1 MDTAILPLAITMM
14 AGPQILS
21 AIIFVTGN
29 QPVKVSL
36 AYVAGVALAAAV
48 SVLFWYLLAGALNLS
63 PSSGSS
69 EPSTAGRIVSLVL
82 VGLLILASVKAWL
95 GRETAEPPK
104 WLGSLQDTGWPH
116 AFRLGLL
123 LLLLMP
129 SDLVIAMTT
138 GAHLQS
144 EGHAYSD
151 ALPFIGLTAVIAAL
165 PVIFFLLFRRRAS
178 VLMPKVRDWMNANS
192 ALVNIAVY
200 VIFII
205 LIVA

>member
-21 AIIFVTGN
+21 AIIFVTGKE
-29 QPVKVSL
+29 PVKVSL
-36 AYVAGVALAAAV
+36 AYVVGVGLAAAV
-48 SVLFWYLLAGALNLS
+48 SVLFWYLLAGSLDIAPKTNS
-63 PSSGSS
+63 Q
-69 EPSTAGRIVSLVL
+69 PSTAGKIVSLVL
-82 VGLLILASVKAWL
+82 VGLLILASVKAFL

-104 WLGSLQDTGWPH
+104 WLGSLQDAGWQH

-123 LLLLMP
+123 LILLMP

-144 EGHAYSD
+144 GGHAYSE
-151 ALPFIGLTAVIAAL
+151 ALPFIGLVALIAAL
-165 PVIFFLLFRRRAS
+165 PLIFFVLFRRRAS
-178 VLMPKVRDWMNANS
+178 VAMPKVRDWMNANS

-200 VIFII
+200 VIFIV

>member
-21 AIIFVTGN
+21 AIIFVTGKE
-29 QPVKVSL
+29 PVKVSL
-36 AYVAGVALAAAV
+36 AYVVGVGLAAAV
-48 SVLFWYLLAGALNLS
+48 SVLFWYLLAGALDIAPKTNS
-63 PSSGSS
+63 Q
-69 EPSTAGRIVSLVL
+69 PSTAGKIVSLVL
-82 VGLLILASVKAWL
+82 VGLLILASVKAFL

-104 WLGSLQDTGWPH
+104 WLGSLQDAGWQH

-123 LLLLMP
+123 LILLMP

-144 EGHAYSD
+144 EGHAYSE

-165 PVIFFLLFRRRAS
+165 PLIFFLLFRRRAS
-178 VLMPKVRDWMNANS
+178 VAMPKVRDWMNANS
-192 ALVNIAVY
+192 AWVNIAVY
-200 VIFII
+200 VIFIVLI
-205 LIVA
+205 LA

>member
-21 AIIFVTGN
+21 AIIFVTGKE
-29 QPVKVSL
+29 PVKVSL
-36 AYVAGVALAAAV
+36 AYVVGVGLAAAV
-48 SVLFWYLLAGALNLS
+48 SVLFWYLLAGSLDIAPKTNS
-63 PSSGSS
+63 Q
-69 EPSTAGRIVSLVL
+69 PSTAGKIVSLVL
-82 VGLLILASVKAWL
+82 VGLLILASVKAFL

-104 WLGSLQDTGWPH
+104 WLGSLQDAGWQH

-123 LLLLMP
+123 LILLMP

-144 EGHAYSD
+144 GGHAYSE
-151 ALPFIGLTAVIAAL
+151 ALPFIGLVALIAAL
-165 PVIFFLLFRRRAS
+165 PLIFFVLFRRRAS
-178 VLMPKVRDWMNANS
+178 VAMPKVRDWMNANS

-200 VIFII
+200 VIFIV
-205 LIVA
+205 LIVV

>member
-29 QPVKVSL
+29 EPIKVSL
-36 AYVAGVALAAAV
+36 AYVAGVGLAAAA
-48 SVLFWYLLAGALNLS
+48 SVLFWYLLAGALDLS
-63 PSSGSS
+63 PRTGS

-82 VGLLILASVKAWL
+82 VGLLILASVKAFL

-104 WLGSLQDTGWPH
+104 WLGSLQDAGWQH

-123 LLLLMP
+123 LILLMP

-144 EGHAYSD
+144 EGHAYSA
-151 ALPFIGLTAVIAAL
+151 ALPFIGLTALLAAL
-165 PVIFFLLFRRRAS
+165 PVLFYLLFRRRAT
-178 VLMPKVRDWMNANS
+178 VAMPKVRDWMNANS
-192 ALVNIAVY
+192 AWVNIAVY
-200 VIFII
+200 VIFIVLI
-205 LIVA
+205 LA

>member
-1 MDTAILPLAITMM
+1 MM

-29 QPVKVSL
+29 QPVRVSL
-36 AYVAGVALAAAV
+36 AYVAGVALAAVV

-63 PSSGSS
+63 GSAS
-69 EPSTAGRIVSLVL
+69 QPSTAGHIVSLVL
-82 VGLLILASVKAWL
+82 VGLLILASIKAFL

-104 WLGSLQDTGWPH
+104 WLGSLQDAGWQH

-123 LLLLMP
+123 LILLMP
-129 SDLVIAMTT
+129 SDLLIAMTT

-144 EGHAYSD
+144 GGHPYSA

-165 PVIFFLLFRRRAS
+165 PVVFYLLFRRRAT
-178 VLMPKVRDWMNANS
+178 VAMPKVRDWMNANS
-192 ALVNIAVY
+192 AWVNIAVY
-200 VIFII
+200 VIFIV
-205 LIVA
+205 LIIA

>member
-1 MDTAILPLAITMM
+1 VSVAILPLAITMM

-21 AIIFVTGN
+21 AIIFVTGQ

-36 AYVAGVALAAAV
+36 AYVAGVGLAAAA
-48 SVLFWYLLAGALNLS
+48 SVLFWYLLAGAVNLS
-63 PSSGSS
+63 PSPGG
-69 EPSTAGRIVSLVL
+69 EQSTAGRIISLVL
-82 VGLLILASVKAWL
+82 VGLLIVASVKTFV

-104 WLGSLQDTGWPH
+104 WLGSLQDAGWQH

-123 LLLLMP
+123 LILFMP

-144 EGHAYSD
+144 SGHPYSD

-178 VLMPKVRDWMNANS
+178 VAMPKVRDWLNANS

-200 VIFII
+200 AIFIVLI
-205 LIVA
+205 LA

>member
-21 AIIFVTGN
+21 AIIFVTGKE
-29 QPVKVSL
+29 PVKVSL
-36 AYVAGVALAAAV
+36 AYVVGVGLAAAV
-48 SVLFWYLLAGALNLS
+48 SVLFWYLLAGALDIAPKTNS
-63 PSSGSS
+63 Q
-69 EPSTAGRIVSLVL
+69 PSTAGKIVSLVL
-82 VGLLILASVKAWL
+82 VGLLILASVKAFL

-104 WLGSLQDTGWPH
+104 WLGSLQDAGWQH

-123 LLLLMP
+123 LILLMP

-144 EGHAYSD
+144 GGHAYSE
-151 ALPFIGLTAVIAAL
+151 ALPFIGLVALIAAL
-165 PVIFFLLFRRRAS
+165 PLIFFVLFRRRAS
-178 VLMPKVRDWMNANS
+178 VAMPKVRDWMNANS

-200 VIFII
+200 VIFIV
-205 LIVA
+205 LIVV

>member
-21 AIIFVTGN
+21 AIIFVTGKE
-29 QPVKVSL
+29 PVKVSL
-36 AYVAGVALAAAV
+36 AYVAGVGLAATA
-48 SVLFWYLLAGALNLS
+48 SVLFWYLLAGALDLS
-63 PSSGSS
+63 PRTGS

-82 VGLLILASVKAWL
+82 VGLLILASVKAYL

-104 WLGSLQDTGWPH
+104 WLGSLQDAGWQH

-123 LLLLMP
+123 LILLMP

-144 EGHAYSD
+144 EGHAYSA
-151 ALPFIGLTAVIAAL
+151 ALPFIGLTALIAAL
-165 PVIFFLLFRRRAS
+165 PVLFYLLFRRRAT
-178 VLMPKVRDWMNANS
+178 VAMPKVRDWMNANS
-192 ALVNIAVY
+192 AWVNIAVY
-200 VIFII
+200 VIFVVLI
-205 LIVA
+205 LA

>member
-21 AIIFVTGN
+21 AIIFVTGD

-36 AYVAGVALAAAV
+36 AYVAGVGLAAGA
-48 SVLFWYLLAGALNLS
+48 SVLFWYLLAGALHLT
-63 PSSGSS
+63 PKMGS
-69 EPSTAGRIVSLVL
+69 EPSTASKIVSLVL
-82 VGLLILASVKAWL
+82 VGVLILASVKAWL

-104 WLGSLQDTGWPH
+104 WLGSLQDSGWQH

-123 LLLLMP
+123 LILLMP

-144 EGHAYSD
+144 GGHAYSEG
-151 ALPFIGLTAVIAAL
+151 LPFIGLTALIAAL
-165 PVIFFLLFRRRAS
+165 PIIFYLLFRRRAA
-178 VLMPKVRDWMNANS
+178 VAMPKVRDWMNANS

-200 VIFII
+200 VIFIV

>member
-29 QPVKVSL
+29 EPVKVSL
-36 AYVAGVALAAAV
+36 AYVAGVGLAAAA
-48 SVLFWYLLAGALNLS
+48 SVLFWYLLAGALHLS
-63 PSSGSS
+63 PKMGS
-69 EPSTAGRIVSLVL
+69 EPSTAGKVVSLVL
-82 VGLLILASVKAWL
+82 VGLLILASAKAFL

-104 WLGSLQDTGWPH
+104 WLGSLQDAGWQH

-123 LLLLMP
+123 LILLMP

-144 EGHAYSD
+144 DGHAYSD

-165 PVIFFLLFRRRAS
+165 PVIFYLLFRRRAT
-178 VLMPKVRDWMNANS
+178 VAMPKVRDWMNANS
-192 ALVNIAVY
+192 AFVNIAIY
-200 VIFII
+200 VLFIVLI
-205 LIVA
+205 LT

>member
-21 AIIFVTGN
+21 AIIFVTGDE
-29 QPVKVSL
+29 PVKVSL
-36 AYVAGVALAAAV
+36 AYVAGVGLAAAA

-63 PSSGSS
+63 PSGGS
-69 EPSTAGRIVSLVL
+69 EQSTAGRIVSLVL
-82 VGLLILASVKAWL
+82 VGLLILASVKAYL

-104 WLGSLQDTGWPH
+104 WLGSLQEAGWQH

-123 LLLLMP
+123 LILLMP

-138 GAHLQS
+138 AAHLQS
-144 EGHAYSD
+144 EGHPYSA
-151 ALPFIGLTAVIAAL
+151 ALPFIALTALIAAL
-165 PVIFFLLFRRRAS
+165 PLSFYLLFRRRAT
-178 VLMPKVRDWMNANS
+178 VVMPKVRNWMNDNS

-205 LIVA
+205 LILA

>member
-21 AIIFVTGN
+21 AIIFVTGD

-36 AYVAGVALAAAV
+36 AYVAGVAVAAAT
-48 SVLFWYLLAGALNLS
+48 SVLFWYLLVGELHLS
-63 PSSGSS
+63 PSSSAK
-69 EPSTAGRIVSLVL
+69 PSTALHIVSLVL
-82 VGLLILASVKAWL
+82 VGLLILASVKAFL

-104 WLGSLQDTGWPH
+104 WLGSLQDAGWRH

-123 LLLLMP
+123 LILFMP
-129 SDLVIAMTT
+129 SDLVIAATT

-144 EGHAYSD
+144 EGHAYAD
-151 ALPFIGLTAVIAAL
+151 ALPFIALTAVIAAL
-165 PVIFFLLFRRRAS
+165 PVIFDLLFRRRAK
-178 VLMPKVRDWMNANS
+178 VAMPKVRDWMNANS

-200 VIFII
+200 VIFIVLI
-205 LIVA
+205 LA

>member
-29 QPVKVSL
+29 EPVKVSL
-36 AYVAGVALAAAV
+36 AYVAGVGVAAAA
-48 SVLFWYLLAGALNLS
+48 SVAFWYLLAGALNLS
-63 PSSGSS
+63 PGSES
-69 EPSTAGRIVSLVL
+69 EPSTAGKIVSLVL
-82 VGLLILASVKAWL
+82 VGLLIIASVKAFL

-104 WLGSLQDTGWPH
+104 WLGSLQDVGWLH
-116 AFRLGLL
+116 AFRLGILL
-123 LLLLMP
+123 ILLMP

-144 EGHAYSD
+144 EGHPYAA

-165 PVIFFLLFRRRAS
+165 PVVFYLLFRRRAT
-178 VLMPKVRDWMNANS
+178 VAMPKVRDWMNANS
-192 ALVNIAVY
+192 AWVNIAVY
-200 VIFII
+200 LIFII

>member
-1 MDTAILPLAITMM
+1 MM

-29 QPVKVSL
+29 QPVRVSL
-36 AYVAGVALAAAV
+36 AYVAGVALAAVV

-63 PSSGSS
+63 GSAS
-69 EPSTAGRIVSLVL
+69 QPSTAGHIVSLVL
-82 VGLLILASVKAWL
+82 VGLLILASIKAFL

-104 WLGSLQDTGWPH
+104 WLGSLQDAGWQH
-116 AFRLGLL
+116 AFRLGVLL
-123 LLLLMP
+123 ILFMP
-129 SDLVIAMTT
+129 SDLVIAATS

-151 ALPFIGLTAVIAAL
+151 ALPFIGLTALIAAL
-165 PVIFFLLFRRRAS
+165 PIIFFLLFRRRAS
-178 VLMPKVRDWMNANS
+178 VAMPKVRDWMNANS

-200 VIFII
+200 AIFIVLI
-205 LIVA
+205 LA